1 MHRASAW
8 HGYPGPADFRIV
20 TRHRLHEN
28 MLCLIAHNHT
38 SPLTKNGKEE
48 YFLKVSRILRQ
59 RNAQQTGKKERK
71 FP

>member
-1 MHRASAW
+1 MAWLPGTHAFLHGRPSPSAGK
-8 HGYPGPADFRIV
+8 HALTLYPTNDI
-20 TRHRLHEN
+20 L
-28 MLCLIAHNHT
+28 
-38 SPLTKNGKEE
+38 PLTKNGKEE